1 MCKISESRKRFQ
13 ISTNI
18 SNEYL
23 LCYSRTGSPPFQRF
37 ERFDIVKRGKDRS
50 FSFDVFFPISH
61 IYAESP
67 RKSDFPF
74 DFRGS
79 TWTTRVHRT
88 SVSTRNV
95 YVFGVC
101 VCVYFATWNGGIWS
115 KRRGSTNKYKAIK
128 LVFWN
133 EIVIGSSFEKYF
145 SFRKIKHVG
154 IFLSFLWPQDHNRYM
169 SSSFSRKI

>member
-1 MCKISESRKRFQ
+1 MLQHLQKNVCVCVEMCKISESRKRFQ

-101 VCVYFATWNGGIWS
+101 VCILL
-115 KRRGSTNKYKAIK
+115 RGTEAFEANDADQRINIK
-128 LVFWN
+128 
-133 EIVIGSSFEKYF
+133 
-145 SFRKIKHVG
+145 
-154 IFLSFLWPQDHNRYM
+154 Q
-169 SSSFSRKI
+169 

>member
-1 MCKISESRKRFQ
+1 M
-13 ISTNI
+13 NI
-18 SNEYL
+18 SYATL
-23 LCYSRTGSPPFQRF
+23 AQDRLRSKGSK
-37 ERFDIVKRGKDRS
+37 DLKRGKDRS

-79 TWTTRVHRT
+79 TWITRVHRT

-101 VCVYFATWNGGIWS
+101 VCILL
-115 KRRGSTNKYKAIK
+115 RGTEAFEANDADQRINIK
-128 LVFWN
+128 
-133 EIVIGSSFEKYF
+133 
-145 SFRKIKHVG
+145 
-154 IFLSFLWPQDHNRYM
+154 Q
-169 SSSFSRKI
+169 